1 MQKKLLPKI
10 KNETAHLKS
19 VSPFN
24 SMNFHIHADG
34 FFTSFFNHPQN
45 HHHSC
50 GRAREWPAQSVI
62 FTQDTPAVA
71 VYLIEQGLVK
81 LVRVTS
87 SGNQVIVGLRHRNWL
102 MGAPAIFLDKV
113 YSYTAI
119 PVLPTV
125 VRSIPRESFLEL
137 VKKDEQFSLQ
147 VHRLLSRNIF
157 NQMNKM
163 EETSYLSARKRLLVF
178 LSGIIRDLQG
188 AASGTH
194 ETFALPL
201 TNQDLAQLLAITPEH
216 LCRVLKGLEEDGLLK
231 RDSGTV
237 ILTDS
242 KYFCM
247 NNNLNQ
253 LS

>member
-1 MQKKLLPKI
+1 MQKNIPYKI
-10 KNETAHLKS
+10 KKETAHLKS

-24 SMNFHIHADG
+24 SVNSHGHSDD
-34 FFTSFFNHPQN
+34 FFTSFFNHPEN

-50 GRAREWPAQSVI
+50 GRAQKWPAQSVI

-102 MGAPAIFLDKV
+102 MGAPAIFLDKL

-119 PVLPTV
+119 PLLPTV
-125 VRSIPRESFLEL
+125 IRSIPRASFLDL

-157 NQMNKM
+157 NQMNKL
-163 EETSYLSARKRLLVF
+163 EEASYLSARKRLLVF
-178 LSGIIRDLQG
+178 LSGIVRDLEG

-194 ETFALPL
+194 EAFALPL
-201 TNQDLAQLLAITPEH
+201 TNQDLAQLIAITPEH
-216 LCRVLKGLEEDGLLK
+216 LCRVLKGLEEDDLLK
-231 RDSGTV
+231 RDSSTGISV
-237 ILTDS
+237 NS

-247 NNNLNQ
+247 NNTLNQ

>member
-1 MQKKLLPKI
+1 M
-10 KNETAHLKS
+10 
-19 VSPFN
+19 N
-24 SMNFHIHADG
+24 SYGHSDG
-34 FFTSFFNHPQN
+34 FFTTFFNHPQN

-50 GRAREWPAQSVI
+50 GRAQEWPAQSVI

-71 VYLIEQGLVK
+71 VYLIEGGLVK
-81 LVRVTS
+81 LARVTS
-87 SGNQVIVGLRHRNWL
+87 SGNQVIVGLRHRSWL
-102 MGAPAIFLDKV
+102 MGAPAVFLDKL

-125 VRSIPRESFLEL
+125 IRSIPRASFLEL

-147 VHRLLSRNIF
+147 VHRLLSQNIF

-178 LSGIIRDLQG
+178 LSGIIRDLEA
-188 AASGTH
+188 AASSTH

-216 LCRVLKGLEEDGLLK
+216 LCRVLKGLEDDGLLK
-231 RDSGTV
+231 RNSGTV
-237 ILTDS
+237 ILTNS
-242 KYFCM
+242 KSF
-247 NNNLNQ
+247 LHEQ
-253 LS
+253 

>member
-1 MQKKLLPKI
+1 MQKKLPLQI

-19 VSPFN
+19 LSAFN
-24 SMNFHIHADG
+24 SMNSYGHFDG

-50 GRAREWPAQSVI
+50 GRAQEWPAQSVI

-87 SGNQVIVGLRHRNWL
+87 NGNQVIVGLRHRNWL
-102 MGAPAIFLDKV
+102 MGAPAVFLDKH
-113 YSYTAI
+113 YSYTAV

-125 VRSIPRESFLEL
+125 IRSIPRASFLEL

-157 NQMNKM
+157 NQMNKV

-178 LSGIIRDLQG
+178 LSGIIRDLAG
-188 AASGTH
+188 VAISTH

-216 LCRVLKGLEEDGLLK
+216 LCRVLKGLEDDGLLK

-237 ILTDS
+237 ILTNFKS
-242 KYFCM
+242 FCL
-247 NNNLNQ
+247 NNNL
-253 LS
+253 SRFS